1 MYKDNETD
9 NSTNTKIRNNL
20 SLKLLKANWWHEKII
35 VNVLSKT
42 EEIC

>member
-1 MYKDNETD
+1 MCIDNEAD

-20 SLKLLKANWWHEKII
+20 SLKLLKANHEKII